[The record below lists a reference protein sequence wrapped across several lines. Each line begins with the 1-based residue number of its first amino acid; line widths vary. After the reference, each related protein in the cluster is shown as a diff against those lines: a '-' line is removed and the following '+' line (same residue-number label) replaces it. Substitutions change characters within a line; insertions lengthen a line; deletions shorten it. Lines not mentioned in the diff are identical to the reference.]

1 MEIILFKSKT
11 CPQCKVAKTKLDA
24 AGIEYREELDMA
36 VMEQYGVKSI
46 PTLYVDGTKINK
58 LSEINKWINEQVG
71 KKNG

>member
-1 MEIILFKSKT
+1 MEIILFKSTT

-36 VMEQYGVKSI
+36 VMEQYGVKTI
-46 PTLYVDGTKINK
+46 PTLYIDGTKITK

-71 KKNG
+71 KNNG

>member
-1 MEIILFKSKT
+1 MEIILFKSTT
-11 CPQCKVAKTKLDA
+11 CPQCKVAKAKLDA

-36 VMEQYGVKSI
+36 VMEQYGIKTI

-71 KKNG
+71 KNNG